1 MNFFND
7 KKLLLLE
14 DSNEFVENA
23 IALFNMFVK
32 KTFVAKNIK
41 EAFEILEKE
50 KIDLIIS
57 DIHLKNEC
65 GLDFIKK
72 FRETNNET
80 PILILSGYKDEELLF
95 KAMTLNLSGYLI
107 KPINFKVL
115 MEALVKCKNKI
126 KFNNQKI
133 TMLKDGFNYDKEL
146 KIVTKEQDIF
156 ELNKKEI
163 LFFEM
168 LCENK
173 QRIITKD
180 MFIKFVYEYEPM
192 SESALNNFILRIRKR
207 FGKNFLHTIP
217 DVGYKMIL

>member
-180 MFIKFVYEYEPM
+180 MLIKFVYEYEPM

-207 FGKNFLHTIP
+207 FGKDFLHTIP
-217 DVGYKMIL
+217 NIGYKMII

>member
-32 KTFVAKNIK
+32 KTFVAKSIN
-41 EAFEILEKE
+41 EAFKILKKE

-72 FRETNNET
+72 IRISNNET
-80 PILILSGYKDEELLF
+80 PILVLSCYKDEELLF

-107 KPINFKVL
+107 
-115 MEALVKCKNKI
+115 
-126 KFNNQKI
+126 
-133 TMLKDGFNYDKEL
+133 
-146 KIVTKEQDIF
+146 
-156 ELNKKEI
+156 
-163 LFFEM
+163 
-168 LCENK
+168 
-173 QRIITKD
+173 
-180 MFIKFVYEYEPM
+180 
-192 SESALNNFILRIRKR
+192 
-207 FGKNFLHTIP
+207 
-217 DVGYKMIL
+217 

>member
-217 DVGYKMIL
+217 NIGYKMII

>member
-192 SESALNNFILRIRKR
+192 SESALNNFTQLSHIDSTK
-207 FGKNFLHTIP
+207 FMN
-217 DVGYKMIL
+217 

>member
-1 MNFFND
+1 MDFFND
-7 KKLLLLE
+7 KQLLLLE
-14 DSNEFVENA
+14 DNDEFIENA
-23 IALFNMFVK
+23 VALFNMFVK
-32 KTFVAKNIK
+32 KTLVAKNIK
-41 EAFEILEKE
+41 EAFEILERK

-80 PILILSGYKDEELLF
+80 PILILSGYKHEDLLF

-115 MEALVKCKNKI
+115 VEAFEKCEEKI
-126 KFNNQKI
+126 KFNNQTI
-133 TMLKDGFNYDKEL
+133 IELKDGYSYDKNL
-146 KIVTKEQDIF
+146 RKLTKNNEIF

-168 LCENK
+168 ICENK
-173 QRIITKD
+173 KKVITKD
-180 MFIKFVYEYEPM
+180 MFVKFVYEYEPM
-192 SESALNNFILRIRKR
+192 SDSALNNFILRLRKR
-207 FGKNFLHTIP
+207 FGKSFLHTIP
-217 DVGYKMIL
+217 DIGYKFIL

>member
-1 MNFFND
+1 MKKKVLIVDD
-7 KKLLLLE
+7 KQT
-14 DSNEFVENA
+14 
-23 IALFNMFVK
+23 IAKIIQVYISDMFECIY
-32 KTFVAKNIK
+32 FDDPIK
-41 EAFEILEKE
+41 SIAWLQEGNLP
-50 KIDLIIS
+50 DLIIS

-192 SESALNNFILRIRKR
+192 SDSALNNFVLRIRKR

-217 DVGYKMIL
+217 DVGYKMII

>member
-80 PILILSGYKDEELLF
+80 PILILS
-95 KAMTLNLSGYLI
+95 A
-107 KPINFKVL
+107 
-115 MEALVKCKNKI
+115 
-126 KFNNQKI
+126 
-133 TMLKDGFNYDKEL
+133 
-146 KIVTKEQDIF
+146 
-156 ELNKKEI
+156 
-163 LFFEM
+163 
-168 LCENK
+168 
-173 QRIITKD
+173 
-180 MFIKFVYEYEPM
+180 
-192 SESALNNFILRIRKR
+192 
-207 FGKNFLHTIP
+207 FL
-217 DVGYKMIL
+217 